1 VKIRG
6 YHHPGGRERGFSYKY
21 ISEEDEE
28 KIDVQIAHFW
38 PNE

>member
-1 VKIRG
+1 MKIQG
-6 YHHPGGRERGFSYKY
+6 YHHPRGTERGFSHKD

-28 KIDVQIAHFW
+28 EIDVQIAHFW

>member
-1 VKIRG
+1 MGWK
-6 YHHPGGRERGFSYKY
+6 ERGFSHKY
-21 ISEEDEE
+21 ISEEDEG